1 MKFTV
6 QTKMTTG
13 AEVRVLLVRDNLPR
27 PRVSSPDVAVRYWRR
42 HVQRSAWFDPERE
55 MIVVLS
61 LNTKNEIIS
70 FSLVS
75 LGILNEAL
83 WHAREAF
90 RPAIVQNAQ
99 AVVMMHN
106 HPSGDPSPS
115 FGDYEVTAKAHSQ
128 ELCSICR
135 C

>member
-1 MKFTV
+1 
-6 QTKMTTG
+6 
-13 AEVRVLLVRDNLPR
+13 
-27 PRVSSPDVAVRYWRR
+27 
-42 HVQRSAWFDPERE
+42 

-61 LNTKNEIIS
+61 LKTKYEIIS

-90 RPAIVQNAQ
+90 RPAIVQNAK

-115 FGDYEVTAKAHSQ
+115 FGDCAVTAKAHSAGALLDMPLLDHVIIGKGSSFYSFKAAG
-128 ELCSICR
+128 ELDDDRATMSAPRRSKQGKGRQPAIAR
-135 C
+135 KK